1 MSTSDEEYKLSIL
14 FYNFI
19 FFDNAVQV
27 QQMQFT
33 DISFKCKHIFFL
45 YKHYLFKKTHIDE
58 TTSILR
64 PFSNISRNQNVTEE
78 IDPLKPNFLDKKMHC
93 GKVLT

>member
-1 MSTSDEEYKLSIL
+1 
-14 FYNFI
+14 
-19 FFDNAVQV
+19 
-27 QQMQFT
+27 
-33 DISFKCKHIFFL
+33 
-45 YKHYLFKKTHIDE
+45 LFKKTHIDE